1 MIRKTIHRKLTRVN
15 SFQNQ
20 HCLVCVLRLE
30 DGRRH
35 CYAQDLLFVNRS
47 NQACT
52 DVLNN
57 HYLIQVQNRRNFEI
71 CPI

>member
-15 SFQNQ
+15 SFKNQ
-20 HCLVCVLRLE
+20 HCLVCALCLE
-30 DGRRH
+30 HVRH
-35 CYAQDLLFVNRS
+35 VSAQYLLFVNRS
-47 NQACT
+47 NKAYT

-57 HYLIQVQNRRNFEI
+57 HYLIQVQNRQKIEI